1 MKVGHHRTWLMQ
13 ARMLQLDHNQR
24 LLDIPYLLELLGLD
38 ADIIAK
44 DLGNLESV
52 TPYVKPAIQPRVQCL
67 MSSTSFTRWLWQDQ
81 SAFILVDGNEAESWN
96 HVSAISLACLALQDF
111 LREKPIVVLS
121 FFCGLHTL
129 QSDPLHGINGLIRSL
144 TAQLLLKGSAH
155 TDIVQPRTAGV
166 PDVANLSSLFM
177 FFAELVE
184 QVTSEQI
191 IVCMVDGISCF
202 ETLES
207 VRDIRSVVR
216 GLRDLTRRTGDGRL
230 LKVMITSPDR
240 CLEVKGEV
248 TQSEH
253 LILPQEIGS
262 QSCAEPGANV
272 PVKADDDLFQNM
284 NVFEH
289 PVY

>member
-1 MKVGHHRTWLMQ
+1 M
-13 ARMLQLDHNQR
+13 
-24 LLDIPYLLELLGLD
+24 
-38 ADIIAK
+38 AK
-44 DLGNLESV
+44 DLGNIERVAL
-52 TPYVKPAIQPRVQCL
+52 YIKPAIQSRVQFV
-67 MSSTSFTRWLWQDQ
+67 MSNSSFARWLWQDQ
-81 SAFILVDGNEAESWN
+81 SAFILVDGNEAKSISY
-96 HVSAISLACLALQDF
+96 VSAMSLACLAVQDF
-111 LREKPIVVLS
+111 FREKSIVVLS

-129 QSDPLHGINGLIRSL
+129 QSDPLHGISGLIRSL
-144 TAQLLLKGSAH
+144 TAQLLLEGSAH
-155 TDIVQPRTAGV
+155 RDIVQPRTAGV
-166 PDVANLSSLFM
+166 PDVANLSSLFK

-184 QVTSEQI
+184 QVTSEQVV
-191 IVCMVDGISCF
+191 VCMVDGISCF
-202 ETLES
+202 ETHES

-230 LKVMITSPDR
+230 LKIMITSPDR
-240 CLEVKGEV
+240 CLEVKDEV